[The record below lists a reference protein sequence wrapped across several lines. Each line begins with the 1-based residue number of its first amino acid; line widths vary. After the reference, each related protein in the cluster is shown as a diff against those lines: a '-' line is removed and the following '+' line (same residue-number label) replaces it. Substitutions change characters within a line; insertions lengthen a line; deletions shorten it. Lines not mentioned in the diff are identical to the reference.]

1 MIKIKETEMK
11 KTKTILNFN
20 PSLSGSIEATVT
32 TQSDKVEN
40 YFMSDTESMLMSS
53 KPSIKSIK
61 VINRYEANSEDGI
74 EIYNLYKCNSL

>member
-1 MIKIKETEMK
+1 MK

-61 VINRYEANSEDGI
+61 IINRYEANSEDGI

>member
-1 MIKIKETEMK
+1 MK

>member
-1 MIKIKETEMK
+1 MIKIKEIEMK

-74 EIYNLYKCNSL
+74 EIYNLYKNN

>member
-1 MIKIKETEMK
+1 MSKV
-11 KTKTILNFN
+11 KTILNFN
-20 PSLSGSIEATVT
+20 PSLSGSIEATIT
-32 TQSDKVEN
+32 TQSNKVEN

-61 VINRYEANSEDGI
+61 VINRYGANSEEGI

>member
-1 MIKIKETEMK
+1 MK

-61 VINRYEANSEDGI
+61 IINRYEANSEDGI
-74 EIYNLYKCNSL
+74 EIYNLYKNN

>member
-1 MIKIKETEMK
+1 
-11 KTKTILNFN
+11 
-20 PSLSGSIEATVT
+20 
-32 TQSDKVEN
+32 
-40 YFMSDTESMLMSS
+40 MLMSS